1 VRRGVGAMSR
11 RTRGAAVAP
20 QPSVPER
27 LKPLLDAQA
36 ACHWLDADGFADH
49 RPMALHALARLGADA
64 ARLQAHAHALQP
76 RLRPAPAPQAWPVG
90 EAWFSRLG
98 EPAAWPAY
106 RDLFAQWLEHEAAG
120 DVLQQLLPRLLQGSA
135 GGAFHGLIRTAH
147 AVAAAH
153 RGELADALAT
163 WAACWAPL
171 GHPRPDTVPTTRDPE
186 AVLRQLSV
194 VRSRGPLLAAR
205 QRAAAAAPGFDVLAA
220 QLELHAGSV
229 PQLAGLAAK
238 AFAASGD
245 FGVLHLVTSA
255 LALEELLP
263 FVDPDDGEALAA
275 ARAAWWR
282 GFMATVSAA
291 GLVARPAPP
300 PQPWPQIVAAALAS
314 DDAHAVKL
322 VDACVMWQARAPAAG
337 PWAAAATRVLTAM

>member
-1 VRRGVGAMSR
+1 MSR
-11 RTRGAAVAP
+11 RARPATPAAP
-20 QPSVPER
+20 PSVPER

-36 ACHWLDADGFADH
+36 GFDWLDADGFADH
-49 RPMALHALARLGADA
+49 RPMALHALARLGADG
-64 ARLQAHAHALQP
+64 ARLQAFARREQA

-90 EAWFSRLG
+90 DAWFSRLG
-98 EPAAWPAY
+98 ERAAWPAY

-120 DVLQQLLPRLLQGSA
+120 DVLQQVLPRLLQGSA

-171 GHPRPDTVPTTRDPE
+171 GQPRPDIAPRTRDPE
-186 AVLRQLSV
+186 AVLRQLAV
-194 VRSRGPLLAAR
+194 VRSRSPSLAGA
-205 QRAAAAAPGFDVLAA
+205 QRAAAAAPGFDALAA
-220 QLELHAGSV
+220 TLQLDATQV
-229 PQLAGLAAK
+229 PQLAALAAM
-238 AFAASGD
+238 AYAATGD

-263 FVDPDDGEALAA
+263 FVDPDDGEALAN
-275 ARAAWWR
+275 ARASWWR

-291 GLVARPAPP
+291 GLVPAPAPAARP
-300 PQPWPQIVAAALAS
+300 WPELVAAALAS
-314 DDAHAVKL
+314 DDAHTLKL
-322 VDACVMWQARAPAAG
+322 VDACVQWQARAPGAG
-337 PWAAAATRVLTAM
+337 PWAAAAARALTPM